1 MKTMNKTYSPNK
13 TTEKLMKKQLY
24 KPANNITSQTYKTK
38 FNQLFTK
45 INTKME
51 EITMTKNINN
61 KHTLNFV
68 QQYNF
73 KIIVTPNN
81 YPERNI
87 KNTPIEEINT
97 RNHYSLANKPLQQE
111 IKPVKCNTSTV
122 KQRALRI
129 TKTEVSRAQNT
140 AILQTYANEGY
151 TEVTILTAEDP
162 YVCRLCLAN
171 AYQFNK
177 DSEMVY
183 HEDLKDRTHRISDL
197 DEDSLLPLHPNCYMP
212 DTQIYTKEGWK
223 YVSEITLN
231 DNILSLN
238 PETDT
243 VEFIKPVNYIDHM
256 NASGKM
262 YHIHNKWFDT
272 CVTPEHDC
280 FIHQRKM
287 VNGKRQLVPEFRKP
301 HELNSESRFLRT
313 ISNNNISPETINI
326 NGLELETN
334 DYVFLLAWYLSE
346 GSVLHD
352 EKESIKRN
360 HPIKISQEI
369 PENRRILTRE
379 FKQMQE
385 KYDLTIYYGAAYYEI
400 HDKRLRDYF
409 LQFGY
414 SHEKYLPQELL
425 ELSRDHLNMFLSFY
439 LSGDGHVRR
448 HGKYNSIE
456 ANIFTSSTRLR
467 DDISYLILLAGHY
480 PSIALHTKK
489 GTVQEHHNGN
499 YIQNMMYGGY
509 Q

>member
-151 TEVTILTAEDP
+151 TEVTILTAEDQH
-162 YVCRLCLAN
+162 VCRLCLAN

-197 DEDSLLPLHPNCYMP
+197 DEDSRLPLHPNCRCTY
-212 DTQIYTKEGWK
+212 
-223 YVSEITLN
+223 
-231 DNILSLN
+231 LSVW
-238 PETDT
+238 DSKKD
-243 VEFIKPVNYIDHM
+243 V
-256 NASGKM
+256 
-262 YHIHNKWFDT
+262 
-272 CVTPEHDC
+272 
-280 FIHQRKM
+280 
-287 VNGKRQLVPEFRKP
+287 
-301 HELNSESRFLRT
+301 NSEPDVVNLTPFHDLSNLR
-313 ISNNNISPETINI
+313 NIPQNYFELKEKDIPETIPKSIHNQMMELDKITENTKIEHGYLANLTTGEIGNI
-326 NGLELETN
+326 VKGEEGTVDLSKSKINVDAGEKIVASHIHTSRQPFNHKDFESFLYPKQNIQPTYMIVHTKEDVFIAKFSKDAFNHKKEILNG
-334 DYVFLLAWYLSE
+334 VI
-346 GSVLHD
+346 
-352 EKESIKRN
+352 KE
-360 HPIKISQEI
+360 
-369 PENRRILTRE
+369 
-379 FKQMQE
+379 
-385 KYDLTIYYGAAYYEI
+385 YGTG
-400 HDKRLRDYF
+400 
-409 LQFGY
+409 QFGNGAF
-414 SHEKYLPQELL
+414 H
-425 ELSRDHLNMFLSFY
+425 N
-439 LSGDGHVRR
+439 
-448 HGKYNSIE
+448 
-456 ANIFTSSTRLR
+456 NIWS
-467 DDISYLILLAGHY
+467 
-480 PSIALHTKK
+480 
-489 GTVQEHHNGN
+489 N
-499 YIQNMMYGGY
+499 YINNKILNKYITFTRIRK
-509 Q
+509 